1 MLCCLT
7 APWQCTQRAKKKKG
21 ISVCSTTKYA
31 ELSTE
36 KMSVFTELV
45 TQTNSLQG

>member
-21 ISVCSTTKYA
+21 SQFAPQLNMQNYQQKRCQCS
-31 ELSTE
+31 LSW
-36 KMSVFTELV
+36 
-45 TQTNSLQG
+45 